1 MDTSRARWRLK
12 AVRDS
17 SLREDR
23 VGSSGVLQRQGA
35 PVPRPASGRG
45 WRLFGE
51 GDAGQEEPRPGALS
65 RSAFAGALV
74 VVAACCASRGA
85 DEGLDGARASGVAPE
100 SERAADWRELYDGSD
115 LSSWELGVYGESDE
129 YEVREDGVV
138 IPQTAALA
146 GLTFRGDLPR
156 VPYRL
161 SVEATRLYGADF
173 FLGVTF
179 PVADDHLTLVLG
191 GWGGMVSGFSSIDG
205 LDASRNATRTLR
217 HFPDGDRHEV
227 EIEVTGTDVRVL
239 VDGEALLATSL
250 VDREVGLRVDV
261 EPSHPLGIATYATS
275 TLLHRVRVLELS
287 TGED

>member
-1 MDTSRARWRLK
+1 MT
-12 AVRDS
+12 
-17 SLREDR
+17 
-23 VGSSGVLQRQGA
+23 
-35 PVPRPASGRG
+35 PRT
-45 WRLFGE
+45 
-51 GDAGQEEPRPGALS
+51 GQDVEARPG
-65 RSAFAGALV
+65 
-74 VVAACCASRGA
+74 
-85 DEGLDGARASGVAPE
+85 

-146 GLTFRGDLPR
+146 GMTFRGDLPR

-179 PVADDHLTLVLG
+179 PVSNGHLTLVLG
-191 GWGGMVSGFSSIDG
+191 GWGGMVSGLSSLDG

-239 VDGEALLATSL
+239 VDGEAFLATSL

-261 EPSHPLGIATYATS
+261 EPSHPLGVATYATS
-275 TLLHRVRVLELS
+275 TQLHRVRALELP